1 LQQNDYKIFLILI
14 SDIVHNFRIQANTN
28 QIKSK
33 MAAHHE
39 MTANQ
44 KQRIVQHKLDI
55 ELEESVIAWIEKVI
69 HQRPAH
75 NTEADYEA
83 FIK

>member
-1 LQQNDYKIFLILI
+1 
-14 SDIVHNFRIQANTN
+14 
-28 QIKSK
+28 
-33 MAAHHE
+33 MACHKE

-44 KQRIVQHKLDI
+44 KQRIVQHKLDL
-55 ELEESVIAWIEKVI
+55 ELEDSVIAWIEKVI

-75 NTEADYEA
+75 DTEEDYEA

>member
-1 LQQNDYKIFLILI
+1 
-14 SDIVHNFRIQANTN
+14 
-28 QIKSK
+28 
-33 MAAHHE
+33 MAVQHE

-44 KQRIVQHKLDI
+44 KQRIVQHKLDL
-55 ELEESVIAWIEKVI
+55 ELEDSVIAWIEKVI

-75 NTEADYEA
+75 DTEADYEA